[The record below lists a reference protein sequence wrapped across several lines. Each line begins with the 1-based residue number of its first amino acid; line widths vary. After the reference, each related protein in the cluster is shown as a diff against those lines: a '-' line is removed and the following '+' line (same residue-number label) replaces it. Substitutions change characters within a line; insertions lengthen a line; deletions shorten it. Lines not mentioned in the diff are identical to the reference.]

1 MREVRCRKIPGPP
14 GGLPL
19 WRVAA
24 LAGGFL
30 GAEWGSRRFGNPT
43 ILRLLAVVLVIAGAK
58 MVLSY

>member
-1 MREVRCRKIPGPP
+1 
-14 GGLPL
+14 
-19 WRVAA
+19 VAA